1 MAVQSKIFSVN
12 KTLKVKGQI
21 LHLATP
27 KVMGIV
33 NITPDSFYSGSRFTD
48 ISGILKKV
56 ESMIEEGADL
66 IDVGGYS
73 SRPGA
78 LDITQEEE
86 LDRVIPAV
94 TAIRTNFPNAII
106 SIDTFRSRVAL
117 EAIREGA
124 DMVNDI
130 SGGDLDPH
138 MIRTVADLKV
148 PYIAM
153 HMRGTPQTMNQLTQY
168 ENVTKEVIDYFQ
180 RKLLALRK
188 AGITDVIVDP
198 GFGFAKTVAQNFEL
212 LRSLELFQILERPL
226 LVGLSRKSM
235 IWRTLNLTPELAL
248 NGTTALN
255 AIALMKGATLL
266 RVHDVREAR
275 EVIQL
280 VSHLQGD
287 R

>member
-1 MAVQSKIFSVN
+1 
-12 KTLKVKGQI
+12 
-21 LHLATP
+21 
-27 KVMGIV
+27 
-33 NITPDSFYSGSRFTD
+33 
-48 ISGILKKV
+48 
-56 ESMIEEGADL
+56 MIDEGADL

-106 SIDTFRSRVAL
+106 SIDTFRSRVAR

-148 PYIAM
+148 PYVAM

-180 RKLLALRK
+180 RKLLAFRK

-212 LRSLELFQILERPL
+212 LGSLELFQILERPL

-235 IWRTLNLTPELAL
+235 IWRTLNSTPELAL

>member
-1 MAVQSKIFSVN
+1 
-12 KTLKVKGQI
+12 
-21 LHLATP
+21 
-27 KVMGIV
+27 
-33 NITPDSFYSGSRFTD
+33 
-48 ISGILKKV
+48 
-56 ESMIEEGADL
+56 MIEEGADL

>member
-1 MAVQSKIFSVN
+1 
-12 KTLKVKGQI
+12 
-21 LHLATP
+21 
-27 KVMGIV
+27 
-33 NITPDSFYSGSRFTD
+33 
-48 ISGILKKV
+48 
-56 ESMIEEGADL
+56 MIEEGADL

-198 GFGFAKTVAQNFEL
+198 GFGFAKTVVQNFEL

-235 IWRTLNLTPELAL
+235 IWRTLNSTPELAL